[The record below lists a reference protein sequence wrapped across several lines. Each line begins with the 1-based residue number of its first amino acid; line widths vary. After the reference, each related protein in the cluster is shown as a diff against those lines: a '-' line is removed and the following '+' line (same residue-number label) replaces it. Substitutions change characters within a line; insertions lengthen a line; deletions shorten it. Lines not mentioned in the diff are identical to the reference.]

1 MTRRRYDWEGI
12 ARMARSSPG
21 VWRQHRDL
29 IAVGEHLYRHI
40 RRRVPALEP
49 TEHGRFR
56 YRRAN
61 TTIDQLGRPLFDL
74 KIMYVNEENP

>member
-1 MTRRRYDWEGI
+1 MRRRYRWDEI
-12 ARMARSSPG
+12 AAYARSKPG
-21 VWRQHRDL
+21 VWRQHPDL

-56 YRRAN
+56 YRRMH
-61 TTIDQLGRPLFDL
+61 TTVDHLGRPLFDL
-74 KIMYVNEENP
+74 KIQYQPEENP